1 MFAPPEPEV
10 TAAFARD
17 GYVILRDV
25 LNPTLRQRLAEASRA
40 LLVSGRST
48 GRDRG
53 ADGKDGFRGCVGL
66 DQAFLPLVANPRVL
80 PTVVALLS
88 PNIHLL
94 SSHLIAL
101 PSTAPDRPR
110 TIRIP
115 ERPGWHRDMY
125 GVAADLG
132 HGQVPRMALKCAYY
146 LSDLGDECGLT
157 MFLPGSHTLTAP
169 PEIPAGSIDPT
180 GAITPDL
187 GPCDAVLF
195 ENRTW
200 HAGGINT
207 SGRTR
212 LAIMMQYG
220 YRWLACVD
228 NPAPHLLHTPGLDPI
243 ERQLLGEPDRGAD
256 GSLAKGRGA
265 APLRRL
271 WEHQAGPVQ
280 QRNKAKQRQ

>member
-25 LNPTLRQRLAEASRA
+25 LNPTLRQRLAETSRA
-40 LLVSGRST
+40 LLASGQT
-48 GRDRG
+48 AGRDLG

-66 DQAFLPLVANPRVL
+66 DQAFLPLVANPCVL
-80 PTVVALLS
+80 PTLVALLS

-101 PSTAPDRPR
+101 PSVPPDGLR

-115 ERPGWHRDMY
+115 ERPGWHRDMF
-125 GVAADLG
+125 GVASDLG
-132 HGQVPRMALKCAYY
+132 DDRIPRMAIKCAYY
-146 LSDLGDECGLT
+146 LSDLRHDCGLT

-169 PEIPAGSIDPT
+169 PEIPAGGIDPP

-200 HAGGINT
+200 HAGGVNT

-220 YRWLACVD
+220 YRWLARVD
-228 NPAPHLLHTPGLDPI
+228 DPTPHLLHAPSLDPI
-243 ERQLLGEPDRGAD
+243 QRQLLGEPDRAAD
-256 GSLAKGRGA
+256 GSLAKGSGA

-271 WEHQAGPVQ
+271 WTHRAARPDV
-280 QRNKAKQRQ
+280 ASA

>member
-17 GYVILRDV
+17 GYVILRNV
-25 LNPTLRQRLAEASRA
+25 LDPTLRQRLAEASRA
-40 LLVSGRST
+40 LLASGHT
-48 GRDRG
+48 AGRDRG

-66 DQAFLPLVANPRVL
+66 DRAFLPLVANPRVL

-101 PSTAPDRPR
+101 PSNPPDGPR

-132 HGQVPRMALKCAYY
+132 DDRVPRMAIKCAYY
-146 LSDLGDECGLT
+146 LSDLSDDCGLT
-157 MFLPGSHTLTAP
+157 MFLPSSHILTAP
-169 PEIPAGSIDPT
+169 PEIPAGSIDPP

-187 GPCDAVLF
+187 GPSDAVLF

-220 YRWLACVD
+220 YRWLARVD
-228 NPAPHLLHTPGLDPI
+228 DPTPHLLHTPRLDPI
-243 ERQLLGEPDRGAD
+243 DRQLLGEPDRAAD
-256 GSLAKGRGA
+256 GSLAKGSGA
-265 APLRRL
+265 APLRQL
-271 WEHQAGPVQ
+271 WAHRAG
-280 QRNKAKQRQ
+280 RSDIATT